1 MWWRAK
7 SIGQRFLIVIG
18 LAVLLLILFGFSR
31 RIAEFTRLNAQ
42 LEREAARLT
51 QLAATQAYLEDQI
64 AYATS
69 EAAVEEWAR
78 EEARWAKD
86 GDFPIIPLVPP
97 GYEPTQSSQPA
108 GFVASASNWEL
119 WLSWLFPRKP

>member
-1 MWWRAK
+1 MRWRAK
-7 SIGQRFLIVIG
+7 SIGQRFLIVAG

-42 LEREAARLT
+42 LERESGRLT
-51 QLAATQAYLEDQI
+51 QLAVTRAYLEDQI

-78 EEARWAKD
+78 EEARWAKE

-97 GYEPTQSSQPA
+97 GYESTQSVQQA
-108 GFVASASNWEL
+108 GFAASASNWDL
-119 WLSWLFPRKP
+119 WMSWLFPRQP